1 MANES
6 MFGVLGQ
13 ATELRQRIIFTLI
26 ALIVYR
32 LGTYIPVPGI
42 NAIAL
47 SEKYGV
53 LSEEASG
60 LMEDCE
66 KISKLRNQ
74 CSDDK
79 WDDLSISII
88 NIQNHMFYSR
98 KKRQNEFDLISKH
111 SYNHSLI
118 TKSNFSNLK
127 VDIMHALLNHFLFQ
141 Q

>member
-1 MANES
+1 MSLANGSYDYLVTVSPEDITV
-6 MFGVLGQ
+6 FNDVAHG
-13 ATELRQRIIFTLI
+13 ELKRVRQEKENYLLTK
-26 ALIVYR
+26 ALREGMDNGKVT
-32 LGTYIPVPGI
+32 GVPGDLKKESISCKAI
-42 NAIAL
+42 NDAIAL

-88 NIQNHMFYSR
+88 NIQNHIFYSR
-98 KKRQNEFDLISKH
+98 KKRQNEFDLI
-111 SYNHSLI
+111 
-118 TKSNFSNLK
+118 
-127 VDIMHALLNHFLFQ
+127 
-141 Q
+141 